1 MRLAMDRPQLVR
13 AVVAAVVFPRVYTL
27 VRPGAPAMLNST
39 VDECLRTSAA
49 SWRLAFGASL
59 PGMSG
64 PDLQCKL
71 SVSSRQATTRLASTC
86 WTGRPSAS
94 AFPKPL
100 LCGGLQQALEM
111 TTALG

>member
-13 AVVAAVVFPRVYTL
+13 AVAAAGVFPSVYTL
-27 VRPGAPAMLNST
+27 ARPVAPAPLNST
-39 VDECLRTSAA
+39 VDECTSAA

-59 PGMSG
+59 PGTSG
-64 PDLQCKL
+64 PDLQCEL
-71 SVSSRQATTRLASTC
+71 SVSSRQATTRLASMC

-100 LCGGLQQALEM
+100 QGGGLQQALEM